1 MPADLFTPQDGA
13 QAIDAG
19 AVLLHGFALP
29 HDAALVNEIHRIA
42 ERAPFRHMVTPGGFT
57 MSVAMTNVGR
67 LGWVTEASG
76 YRYDE
81 HDPQADKPW
90 PAMPESF
97 RMLATLAAAQAG
109 FAAFE
114 PDACL
119 INCYEPGARMSLHQD
134 KNEIDFAAPIVSVSL
149 GLPATFLFGG
159 LKRKDRPAR
168 LPLVHGDVV
177 VWGGPARLRFH
188 GVAPLK
194 EGSHPLTG
202 RRRFNLTFRKAG

>member
-1 MPADLFTPQDGA
+1 MTADLFTAP
-13 QAIDAG
+13 DAKQVIAEG

-29 HDAALVNEIHRIA
+29 HAAALVGAIERITGH
-42 ERAPFRHMVTPGGFT
+42 APFRHMVTPGGFT
-57 MSVAMTNVGR
+57 MSVAMSNCGA

-76 YRYDE
+76 YRYDAL
-81 HDPQADKPW
+81 DPQTDKPW
-90 PAMPESF
+90 PAMPEAF
-97 RMLATLAAAQAG
+97 RSLATQAAREAG
-109 FAAFE
+109 FEDFE
-114 PDACL
+114 ADACL

-134 KNEIDFAAPIVSVSL
+134 RNEVDFAAPIVSVSL

-168 LPLVHGDVV
+168 LALVHGDVV

-188 GVAPLK
+188 GVSPLK
-194 EGSHPLTG
+194 EGSHPLAG